1 VIELTVHYDF
11 GSTLCYLAHR
21 LMGEMA
27 EDLRA
32 LGLGLRWSP
41 VDLSQLTGWP
51 RGAEVPEVRRRNAA
65 RVAEELS
72 LAVRVPRRW
81 PDSRLAGASALWVE
95 DQAGPERASAWRERI
110 WSAAFEEERE
120 PWGAETL
127 VGLARDL
134 DLALDAAG
142 VRACRDDLILRT
154 QLAAAGEV
162 TGVPTFMLD
171 TWPFGGIQS
180 RETMRV
186 TFERWLERRS

>member
-1 VIELTVHYDF
+1 MIELSVHYDF

-27 EDLRA
+27 DDLHE
-32 LGLGLRWSP
+32 LGLALRWSP
-41 VDLSQLTGWP
+41 VDLSQITGWP

-95 DQAGPERASAWRERI
+95 DQAGRERASAWRERI

-127 VGLARDL
+127 IGLARDL
-134 DLALDAAG
+134 DLALDPEG
-142 VRACRDDLILRT
+142 VRARLEDLTRRT
-154 QLAAAGEV
+154 QLAAANEV

-171 TWPFGGIQS
+171 AWPFGGIQS
-180 RETMRV
+180 RQTMRA
-186 TFERWLERRS
+186 TFQRWIQRRS